1 MVRQIF
7 FVTFMVS
14 LFKKIGKHHWIIE
27 YWEVSESSEK
37 YFTQIGYMPVP
48 FLRFLF
54 GQSFETSF
62 CISWPSNY
70 VGQILGLPAAPP
82 PPFFHLL
89 LCWLLLL
96 RLKFARSSFQEPI
109 LSTSR
114 RYSDSP
120 LNDVSE
126 LWHMFNHW
134 FFLHISRRL
143 MTKVLQYT
151 CYIHNWG
158 MTLLFNAEK
167 MPKDFFPDFLHV

>member
-14 LFKKIGKHHWIIE
+14 LFKKIGKHWIIE
-27 YWEVSESSEK
+27 YSEVSESSEK
-37 YFTQIGYMPVP
+37 HFTHIDYIPVP

-70 VGQILGLPAAPP
+70 VGQILGL
-82 PPFFHLL
+82 PFFHLL

-114 RYSDSP
+114 RYSDSL

-126 LWHMFNHW
+126 LWHMFNHC

-143 MTKVLQYT
+143 MTKLLQYT
-151 CYIHNWG
+151 YYIHNWG
-158 MTLLFNAEK
+158 MILLLNAEK
-167 MPKDFFPDFLHV
+167 RPKDFFPDFLHV